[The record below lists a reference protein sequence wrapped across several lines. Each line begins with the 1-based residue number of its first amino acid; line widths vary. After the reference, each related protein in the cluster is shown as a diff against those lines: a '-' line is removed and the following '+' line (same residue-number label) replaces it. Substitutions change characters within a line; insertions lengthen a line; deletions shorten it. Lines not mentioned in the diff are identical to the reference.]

1 MSFSDSLSHAQDP
14 RTESVYVVFVCTGN
28 ICRSPMAD
36 VMFADAIDDAGL
48 SSQVRVAS
56 CGMGGWHV
64 GQGAD
69 RRAVEQLARLGHD
82 GTRHR
87 AAQLGPEHEDANL
100 FVAMDAGHVRELRA
114 AGITKERIRLLR
126 SFDPAAAP
134 KAEVADPYYGGEEGF
149 VEVGEQIAAALPGLV
164 AWARAEVEDSSDR

>member
-1 MSFSDSLSHAQDP
+1 M
-14 RTESVYVVFVCTGN
+14 YVVFVCTGN

-48 SSQVRVAS
+48 ADQVKVAS

-69 RRAVEQLARLGHD
+69 RRAVAQLAALGHD

-87 AAQLGPEHEDANL
+87 AAQLGAQHEDADL
-100 FVAMDAGHVRELRA
+100 FVAMDSGHVRGLRD
-114 AGITKERIRLLR
+114 AGIYPEKIRLLR
-126 SFDPAAAP
+126 SFDPQSPAR
-134 KAEVADPYYGGEEGF
+134 AEVADPYYGDDSGF
-149 VEVGEQIAAALPGLV
+149 VEVGEQIEAAIPGLLEWV
-164 AWARAEVEDSSDR
+164 RTELQDSSDR